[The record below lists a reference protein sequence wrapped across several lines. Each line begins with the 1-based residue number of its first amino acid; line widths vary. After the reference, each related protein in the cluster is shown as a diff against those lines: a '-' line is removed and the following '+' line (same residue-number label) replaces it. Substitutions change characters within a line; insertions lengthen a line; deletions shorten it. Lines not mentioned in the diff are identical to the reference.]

1 MAGRWVGSGWPCK
14 NLIDE
19 YISITEKKKIEIQVK
34 YIGEKFKKGI
44 DFCKHCWYCV
54 VLTKG
59 RCNTMK
65 ILEELWYGNVRPSQ
79 RTTIPTSKEAE
90 LIGLLARN
98 EQELL
103 PLLSDQAKKVYDK
116 LRENQDELNG
126 LNESLAFQKGFHL
139 AAKMMVEVME
149 GILESYTIEL

>member
-1 MAGRWVGSGWPCK
+1 
-14 NLIDE
+14 
-19 YISITEKKKIEIQVK
+19 
-34 YIGEKFKKGI
+34 
-44 DFCKHCWYCV
+44 
-54 VLTKG
+54 
-59 RCNTMK
+59 MK

-90 LIGLLARN
+90 LIALHARN

-126 LNESLAFQKGFHL
+126 LNASLAFQKGFHL
-139 AAKMMVEVME
+139 AAKMMVEVMD